1 MILSSVTAT
10 LGKEGTVVLVLLL
23 WATLLIVFFVLKKRI
38 HSSQSLLSPLTNISQ
53 YPKTFETRFL
63 ENTFFL
69 YFFLIFLSVSLFLG
83 IITLYLQEP
92 LISLLA
98 LLFLSCSLM
107 IFGVYLAIVLL
118 FIYKTWWSS

>member
-23 WATLLIVFFVLKKRI
+23 WTTLFIVFFVLKKRI
-38 HSSQSLLSPLTNISQ
+38 HSSQSLLTSVTSLSQ
-53 YPKTFETRFL
+53 HPHTFETRFL
-63 ENTFFL
+63 GNKFFL
-69 YFFLIFLSVSLFLG
+69 YFFFIFLSVSIFLG

-92 LISLLA
+92 FISLLS

-107 IFGVYLAIVLL
+107 IFGVYLSIVLL
-118 FIYKTWWSS
+118 FIYKTWWSD